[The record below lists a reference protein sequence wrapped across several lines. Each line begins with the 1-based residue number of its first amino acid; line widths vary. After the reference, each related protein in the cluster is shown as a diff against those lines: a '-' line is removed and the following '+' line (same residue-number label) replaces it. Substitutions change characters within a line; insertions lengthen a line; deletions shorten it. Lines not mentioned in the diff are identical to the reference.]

1 MSTWQAGSSLFE
13 QVHFSLARQ
22 LPQRPQYAAVPNA
35 GQQSGADFLFEQRQ
49 LEGLVK

>member
-35 GQQSGADFLFEQRQ
+35 GHQSGDDFLFEQRQ